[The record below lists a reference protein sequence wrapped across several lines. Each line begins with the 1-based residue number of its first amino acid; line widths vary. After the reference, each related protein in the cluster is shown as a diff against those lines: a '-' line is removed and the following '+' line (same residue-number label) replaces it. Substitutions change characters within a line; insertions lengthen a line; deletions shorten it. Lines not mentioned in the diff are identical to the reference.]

1 MGPLCRLHTPGENQ
15 RPPNLPV
22 DLSHK
27 PALPGTTPGM
37 GCSHSSQPHVAE
49 EVPSASRNHLRF
61 SFGVFL
67 PHSTVL
73 GLLAVY
79 SEAERR
85 HCGPLCSFI
94 IFVSPGWHS
103 VLSGTL
109 FFGRWSFVGELPSVC
124 CYVWDWL
131 LFQTSGL
138 GRQAYTKWHN
148 MNRMLV
154 TFSKFFF
161 PLSSQS
167 FQKTRSSVSFPY
179 ILIHL
184 LSLVLRTGVCRNLF
198 KSSPLFLCL
207 PPSSIDL
214 SFQPFT
220 LGIHSWFKTYIP
232 VYSPM
237 SLSSPQTNHSCM
249 ACLMAPVGI
258 FQFRTHISVFLGRES
273 QKFTS

>member
-1 MGPLCRLHTPGENQ
+1 M
-15 RPPNLPV
+15 
-22 DLSHK
+22 
-27 PALPGTTPGM
+27 
-37 GCSHSSQPHVAE
+37 AE
-49 EVPSASRNHLRF
+49 EVPGASQNHLQF
-61 SFGVFL
+61 SFGVFS
-67 PHSTVL
+67 PPSTVL

-85 HCGPLCSFI
+85 HYGPLCSSMI
-94 IFVSPGWHS
+94 SVSPGWRA

-154 TFSKFFF
+154 TFSKFCFF

-167 FQKTRSSVSFPY
+167 FQKTRSSVSLPY
-179 ILIHL
+179 ILIPL
-184 LSLVLRTGVCRNLF
+184 WSLAFGTGVRRHLSR
-198 KSSPLFLCL
+198 SSPVFLCR
-207 PPSSIDL
+207 PPSSVDL
-214 SFQPFT
+214 SFPPFA
-220 LGIHSWFKTYIP
+220 LGIHSWCKTYIP
-232 VYSPM
+232 GYSPM

-249 ACLMAPVGI
+249 ACLMTPVGI